1 MQNQK
6 SVRLTEL
13 PLPPVAPHNNTADE
27 MYTLPKPNFNE
38 QGNLADISY
47 IDAAGTI
54 SRQWNVSEDEAYL
67 NDVLRQSTNPQ
78 RFNNSAHLNEAV
90 RQDTDQ
96 QNSLTDYAY
105 VDANPRP
112 EISER
117 KSFNL
122 KVDNVT
128 PPAAQTGRRVGKL

>member
-13 PLPPVAPHNNTADE
+13 PLPPVTLHNNTADE
-27 MYTLPKPNFNE
+27 MHTLAEPNFNE
-38 QGNLADISY
+38 QRNSAGISY
-47 IDAAGTI
+47 IDAADTI
-54 SRQWNVSEDEAYL
+54 SRQRNVSEDEAYL
-67 NDVLRQSTNPQ
+67 NDILRQSTNPQ

-90 RQDTDQ
+90 RRDTHQ

-117 KSFNL
+117 NSLYL

>member
-1 MQNQK
+1 MQNQTF
-6 SVRLTEL
+6 VRLTEL
-13 PLPPVAPHNNTADE
+13 PSPPATPHNNTANE

-38 QGNLADISY
+38 QCNSANISY
-47 IDAAGTI
+47 IDAADAI
-54 SRQWNVSEDEAYL
+54 SRQWIVSKDEAYL
-67 NDVLRQSTNPQ
+67 NDVLRQSTKPQ

-90 RQDTDQ
+90 RRDTDQ

-105 VDANPRP
+105 VDANPCP
-112 EISER
+112 EISKR
-117 KSFNL
+117 NSLYL